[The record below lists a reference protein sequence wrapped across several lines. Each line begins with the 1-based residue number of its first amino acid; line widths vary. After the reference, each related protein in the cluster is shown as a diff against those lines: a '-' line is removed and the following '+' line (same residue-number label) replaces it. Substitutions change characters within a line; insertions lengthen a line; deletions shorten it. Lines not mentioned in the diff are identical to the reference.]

1 MEVLIHA
8 QFQIFKYKIKYV
20 YYRPLGNYST
30 YIFQEFELIYKGINN
45 TINNNTNLLSRL
57 YFNLKNNIKIHASAY
72 L

>member
-30 YIFQEFELIYKGINN
+30 YIFQEFELIYKGI
-45 TINNNTNLLSRL
+45 TIISTTTHICSQDYILTW
-57 YFNLKNNIKIHASAY
+57 K
-72 L
+72 